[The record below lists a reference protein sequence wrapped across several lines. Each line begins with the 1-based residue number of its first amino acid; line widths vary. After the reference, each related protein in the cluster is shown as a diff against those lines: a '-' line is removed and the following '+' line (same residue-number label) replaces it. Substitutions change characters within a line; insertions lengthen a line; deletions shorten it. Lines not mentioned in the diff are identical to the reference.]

1 MSFSSRDT
9 LIKALESSKCLDES
23 MCDTRVVAARRDVFF
38 SQIPLQDALSY
49 VSEERYIRARKYRFE
64 KDQQLSILAAL
75 ILDYLI
81 DNYGLRE
88 KDMRYSFNHAG
99 KPSFRD
105 YPDLHFNLSHSGNIA
120 VAAISKH
127 PVGVDVEDVSSFP
140 VHICNPYKWVALE
153 AMGKAQGEGLSEE
166 AIREPLHFEEKYRV
180 NWYYVGTHAVCLCLA
195 TDEIKQGIY
204 QR

>member
-1 MSFSSRDT
+1 MS
-9 LIKALESSKCLDES
+9 
-23 MCDTRVVAARRDVFF
+23 DTRVVAARRDVFF

-49 VSEERYIRARKYRFE
+49 VSEERCMRARKYRFE

-75 ILDYLI
+75 VLNYLI
-81 DNYGLRE
+81 DDYGLRE
-88 KDMRYSFNHAG
+88 KDMRYSFNQAG

-140 VHICNPYKWVALE
+140 ARICNPYKWVALE
-153 AMGKAQGEGLSEE
+153 AMGKAKGEGLNEDS
-166 AIREPLHFEEKYRV
+166 IKKPLCFDEKYRV
-180 NWYYVGTHAVCLCLA
+180 NWYYVGTHTVCLCLA

-204 QR
+204 LR